1 MASAAELAAMRQAIM
16 LSSFGLGT
24 TSPNPPVGCVILDRH
39 GKAVG
44 AGYHRRKGEAH
55 AEANALAV
63 AGAAARGGTAV
74 VTLEPCNHIGVT
86 PACRQELINAGIARV
101 VISVIDPTS
110 RGDGGAAVLTAHGID
125 VETSVIPDETLAVLG
140 PWLTATRRH
149 RPYLTWAYT
158 LGEDSH
164 DLNEQLTTDLRSGA
178 DLVLSGKAIEEG
190 VPGGHAPE
198 HFTAPKDLTGDLAR
212 WLSTCYATGSR
223 AILAVGAHHSGAL
236 HDNLDCVDEIV
247 VAVENTPPMDGLAA
261 TTADLTS
268 AGFELDGV
276 RPAGAGVRI
285 RLRRPKPVPVPR
297 ADDPLQVAQ
306 EAASGL
312 H

>member
-1 MASAAELAAMRQAIM
+1 MASAAEVAAMRQAIM

-55 AEANALAV
+55 AEANALGV
-63 AGAAARGGTAV
+63 AGAAARGGTAI

-125 VETSVIPDETLAVLG
+125 VETNVIPDETLTVLG
-140 PWLTATRRH
+140 PWLTATLRR
-149 RPYLTWAYT
+149 RPYLTWAYA
-158 LGEDSH
+158 LGKDSH
-164 DLNEQLTTDLRSGA
+164 HLNERLTADLRSSA
-178 DLVLSGKAIEEG
+178 DLLLSGTAIEEG
-190 VPGGHAPE
+190 IPGGHAPK
-198 HFTAPKDLTGDLAR
+198 HFTLAEDPTSDLR
-212 WLSTCYATGSR
+212 QWLSDCYATGSR
-223 AILAVGAHHSGAL
+223 AILAVDAHHRGAL

-247 VAVENTPPMDGLAA
+247 VAMERTPPAA
-261 TTADLTS
+261 DLTAATADLAPT
-268 AGFELDGV
+268 GFEVADISSWSL
-276 RPAGAGVRI
+276 GARVY
-285 RLRRPKPVPVPR
+285 LRRPAP
-297 ADDPLQVAQ
+297 
-306 EAASGL
+306 
-312 H
+312 